1 MRFIASSVI
10 LATGVMAGTAF
21 AADKADITALEKAA
35 VSMHDAIAIT
45 EKASGGKAI
54 DVSFDDD
61 NGGTY
66 DVTIINGD
74 KTEHYTV
81 NAVVKPAAALPDKS
95 LMAKAGIETKGE
107 KDALKMAK
115 LSLSDAVAK
124 AESQTKGKAIGA
136 ELTRK
141 DKATFYDV
149 DVVAAGDKVMQVTVD
164 AMNGTAVTKN

>member
-1 MRFIASSVI
+1 MRLFVSSVI
-10 LATGVMAGTAF
+10 IAAGLLPAAAF

-35 VSMHDAIAIT
+35 VSMRDAISTA

-61 NGGTY
+61 KGGTY
-66 DVTIINGD
+66 EVTVINAD

-81 NAVVKPAAALPDKS
+81 NAVMKPAAAMPDKS
-95 LMAKAGIETKGE
+95 IKAKADFESKGE
-107 KDALKMAK
+107 KEALAMAK
-115 LSLSDAVAK
+115 VSLSEAVAK
-124 AESQTKGKAIGA
+124 AESQAKGKAIGA
-136 ELTRK
+136 ELERR

-149 DVVAAGDKVMQVTVD
+149 DVIGAGNKVMQVSVD

>member
-1 MRFIASSVI
+1 MRLFVSSVI
-10 LATGVMAGTAF
+10 VAAGLLPIAAF
-21 AADKADITALEKAA
+21 AADTADITALEKAA
-35 VSMHDAIAIT
+35 ISMRDAISTA

-61 NGGTY
+61 KGGTY
-66 DVTIINGD
+66 EVTVINGD

-81 NAVVKPAAALPDKS
+81 NAVAKPAAAMPDKS
-95 LMAKAGIETKGE
+95 LMAKANIETKGE
-107 KDALKMAK
+107 KDALAAAK

-124 AESQTKGKAIGA
+124 AETQTKGKAIGA

-149 DVVAAGDKVMQVTVD
+149 DVVGAGKVMQVTVD
-164 AMNGTAVTKN
+164 AMNGTAVTKD

>member
-1 MRFIASSVI
+1 MRLIASSVI
-10 LATGVMAGTAF
+10 LAAGLASGAAF
-21 AADKADITALEKAA
+21 AADKADISALEKAA
-35 VSMHDAIAIT
+35 VSMHDAIAT
-45 EKASGGKAI
+45 AEKASGGKAI

-61 NGGTY
+61 KGGTY
-66 DVTIINGD
+66 EITLINGD

-81 NAVVKPAAALPDKS
+81 NAVAKPAAAMPDKS
-95 LMAKAGIETKGE
+95 LAAKANIETKGE

-124 AESQTKGKAIGA
+124 AESETKGKAIGA

-149 DVVAAGDKVMQVTVD
+149 DVVGAGDKVMQVTVD

>member
-1 MRFIASSVI
+1 MRVLASTVLIA
-10 LATGVMAGTAF
+10 AGLVSTAAF

-35 VSMHDAIAIT
+35 VSMRDAISTA

-54 DVSFDDD
+54 DVQFDDD

-66 DVTIINGD
+66 DLTLINGD

-81 NAVVKPAAALPDKS
+81 NAVMKPAAAMPDKS
-95 LMAKAGIETKGE
+95 LMAKANIETKSE
-107 KDALKMAK
+107 KDALAMAK
-115 LSLSDAVAK
+115 LSLSDAIAK

-149 DVVAAGDKVMQVTVD
+149 DVVGAGDKVMQVTVD